1 MTKPN
6 ALRIDPVPTRLSL
19 PQAVVRVVAQSLFDK
34 LVGGWGLV
42 NAGKIVSTL
51 EGQIKAERKRRRKL
65 DEKKR

>member
-6 ALRIDPVPTRLSL
+6 PLREDPVPTRLRL
-19 PQAVVRVVAQSLFDK
+19 PQAVAKAVAQSLFDK

-51 EGQIKAERKRRRKL
+51 DGLVKAERKRRKGL
-65 DEKKR
+65 EKKR